1 MTYAIAD
8 GWELVEGQTN
18 VYCRKVAAVTADT
31 SFEVIKNNK
40 ITVSETLTKDD
51 IKDITAVNPTLKI
64 TAYAV
69 QQENIADAATA
80 WSKIPQPTNP

>member
-1 MTYAIAD
+1 M
-8 GWELVEGQTN
+8 
-18 VYCRKVAAVTADT
+18 TADT
-31 SFEVIKNNK
+31 SFEVIKGNK
-40 ITVSETLTKDD
+40 ITVSSDLTKEN
-51 IKDITAVNPTLKI
+51 IPTANPTLKI